1 MCTHGRKQE
10 LESSWAIEVLN
21 IKHQYK
27 LVESQTRVNP
37 KTEILETPQL
47 RKFQKTNKGEN
58 YIQMETETKTNFK
71 TERKRNEK
79 LTYQQALS
87 LTSRTEIRK
96 TNT

>member
-10 LESSWAIEVLN
+10 LESSWAIEDLK
-21 IKHQYK
+21 IKHQHK

-37 KTEILETPQL
+37 KTEILETPHL
-47 RKFQKTNKGEN
+47 KKFQKTNKRVN
-58 YIQMETETKTNFK
+58 YIQMEIKTKTNFK
-71 TERKRNEK
+71 PKRKRNEK